1 MSDPGEA
8 GEVGARLTG
17 PWHWQPDV
25 VAILVVAALCYSAVW
40 VRQRARTGAPP
51 AGWRHLVAWLAGLAV
66 VAVALLSPL
75 GTLDDEL
82 FWVHMVQH
90 ELFIF
95 AAPPL
100 FLVGAVPFLKRNAAD
115 RRTRPGLVSRLIRAL
130 SGPLIALGCS
140 AAILWLWHVP
150 RVYELALA
158 CEHVHRLEHLSF
170 LGAYILYWRPLM
182 RPAGPFPVLRTG
194 TSRTLYIL
202 AGGTQCAVLSAL
214 IAFADTPF
222 YHHYVTTAD
231 AWGLTALA
239 DQRLGGAIMLFSGAV
254 VSVAAAALTIRDVP
268 PCSLLS

>member
-1 MSDPGEA
+1 
-8 GEVGARLTG
+8 
-17 PWHWQPDV
+17 
-25 VAILVVAALCYSAVW
+25 VAALCYSAFW
-40 VRQRARTGAPP
+40 IRQRVRTGAPP
-51 AGWRHLVAWLAGLAV
+51 ATWRHLVAWLAGLAV

-100 FLVGAVPFLKRNAAD
+100 FLVGALPFLKRNAVD
-115 RRTRPGLVSRLIRAL
+115 RRIRPGLVSRLLR
-130 SGPLIALGCS
+130 PLTGSLVALGCS
-140 AAILWLWHVP
+140 TAILWVWHVP

-170 LGAYILYWRPLM
+170 LGVYIMYWRPLT
-182 RPAGPFPVLRTG
+182 RPGGPFPVLRTG
-194 TSRTLYIL
+194 TSRALYIL

-214 IAFADTPF
+214 IAFADTPL
-222 YHHYVTTAD
+222 YHHYVGTAS

-239 DQRLGGAIMLFSGAV
+239 DQQLGGAIMLFSGAV
-254 VSVAAAALTIRDVP
+254 VSAAAAAFAIREV
-268 PCSLLS
+268 